1 MTFLL
6 KYSHKRFATVSQTTK
21 DQGNPGCVVTDIK
34 STFLILSRHISVST
48 AMIFSECN
56 LDAISGT
63 TQPNSLCS
71 LTCEYAKSLST
82 VKVVQSKFTIQI
94 DVSSQLVSIANVFIK

>member
-1 MTFLL
+1 LCPPDAVKTIIGNSISFTFLSSNNAKTCHTIWFIFITFL
-6 KYSHKRFATVSQTTK
+6 SKYSHNKFATVSQTTN

-34 STFLILSRHISVST
+34 STFFIFSRHISVST

-63 TQPNSLCS
+63 THPNSLCS
-71 LTCEYAKSLST
+71 LT
-82 VKVVQSKFTIQI
+82 
-94 DVSSQLVSIANVFIK
+94 